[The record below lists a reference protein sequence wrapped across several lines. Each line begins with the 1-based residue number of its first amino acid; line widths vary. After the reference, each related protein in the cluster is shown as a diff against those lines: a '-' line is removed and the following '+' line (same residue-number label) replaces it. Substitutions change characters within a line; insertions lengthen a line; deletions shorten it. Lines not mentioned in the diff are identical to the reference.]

1 MLKDA
6 NVSVW
11 YMFIHV
17 MFLIITFS
25 AVDITTVWHD
35 ALHFAMSCF
44 VSLQGMVAV
53 CSLLVLMRKTM
64 RKQMPF
70 MIPLIGEWMIG
81 EKREG
86 NYVWQ
91 QTASSYLQYMSGF
104 SSSFNSPV
112 ALNFTPVANLSIYG

>member
-35 ALHFAMSCF
+35 ALNFAISCF
-44 VSLQGMVAV
+44 VSLQVTVAV

-86 NYVWQ
+86 NYEWQ

-104 SSSFNSPV
+104 SSNFNSPV
-112 ALNFTPVANLSIYG
+112 TLNFTPVANLLLYG